1 MEPLNLEQIILKIKN
16 NYYEFLT
23 EEDCQILIS
32 NPKESDIRKI
42 VNKIWNNYLSNPFD
56 YTEDNFKFLVN
67 KNGMLSIDSFEPDK
81 YPLFHEENLYLE
93 ILTSEKVLN
102 ETNSAGF
109 IVNVDWDK
117 TDKIYLPDDFNQ
129 GKEIKI
135 NPSLLAVFNINS
147 GLGKVDS
154 LYHVSQIISEEL
166 DLLFISFNK
175 LKLNQSYQF
184 TKDNEDNIVRG
195 IVSYYLLD
203 KDLTNLDLHQ
213 SLRKTYRNY
222 ILNSFKFLVKENIY
236 NDDAFIKEISDYIDA
251 KENVIKR
258 SK

>member
-1 MEPLNLEQIILKIKN
+1 MNLEQIILKIKN

-23 EEDCQILIS
+23 DEDFQILIS

-42 VNKIWNNYLSNPFD
+42 VNKIWNKYLSNPFD
-56 YTEDNFKFLVN
+56 YTEDNFKFLVS

-81 YPLFHEENLYLE
+81 YPLFHEKNLYLE
-93 ILTSEKVLN
+93 ILTSEKLLN
-102 ETNSAGF
+102 EINSAGF
-109 IVNVDWDK
+109 IVNVDWNK
-117 TDKIYLPDDFNQ
+117 TDQIFLPEDFRQ

-135 NPSLLAVFNINS
+135 KPSLLAVFNINS

-154 LYHVSQIISEEL
+154 LYYASQTISEEL
-166 DLLFISFNK
+166 NLLFISFNK
-175 LKLNQSYQF
+175 LKLKKYYQF
-184 TKDNEDNIVRG
+184 TKDDEDNIVRG

-213 SLRKTYRNY
+213 SLRKKYRNY
-222 ILNSFKFLVKENIY
+222 ILNRFKDLVKENIY